1 MTAID
6 MLLNRRSVSP
16 KLMGGPGPS
25 DAEIDLMLKAGA
37 RAADHGRLRPWR
49 FVVVRGEARAK
60 LGDVFAQARALR
72 DPQANAA
79 EIEKERAKPLRSPVV
94 LAVGAR
100 VLRGHATVRAI
111 DQTLA
116 AAAAA
121 QNILL
126 AAFALGYGAMW
137 LTGTNCHDPKVKA
150 ALGFGAEDEMVGYL
164 YIGTVEEIPPPLP
177 VEDLAGLKVE
187 WSGPPA

>member
-1 MTAID
+1 
-6 MLLNRRSVSP
+6 MLLDRRSVSP
-16 KLMGGPGPS
+16 RLMGGPGPS

-60 LGDVFAQARALR
+60 LGDVFAAARALR
-72 DPQANAA
+72 DPEANAA

-100 VLRGHATVRAI
+100 VLREHASVRPI

-116 AAAAA
+116 AGAAA

-137 LTGTNCHDPKVKA
+137 LTGTNCYDPKVKA
-150 ALGFGAEDEMVGYL
+150 ALGFNADDDMVGYL
-164 YIGTVEEIPPPLP
+164 YIGTVAEIPPPLP
-177 VEDLAGLKVE
+177 VEDLAELKVE
-187 WSGPPA
+187 WTGPPA

>member
-1 MTAID
+1 MTVID
-6 MLLNRRSVSP
+6 ALLNRRSVSP
-16 KLMGGPGPS
+16 RLMTGPGPN

-49 FVVVRGEARAK
+49 FVVVRGEARAR

-72 DPQANAA
+72 DPGAGAA
-79 EIEKERAKPLRSPVV
+79 EIEKERQKPLRAPVV

-100 VLRGHATVRAI
+100 VIRDHASVRAI

-116 AAAAA
+116 AGAAA

-137 LTGTNCHDPKVKA
+137 LTGSNCYDPRVKS
-150 ALGFGAEDEMVGYL
+150 ALGFGEEHDIVGYL
-164 YIGTVEEIPPPLP
+164 YVGTVAEIPAPLP
-177 VEDLAGLKVE
+177 VEDLQVLKSE
-187 WSGPPA
+187 WRGPA

>member
-6 MLLNRRSVSP
+6 TLLNRRSVSP
-16 KLMGGPGPS
+16 KLMTEPGPS
-25 DAEIDLMLKAGA
+25 DAELDLMLQAGA

-49 FVVVRGEARAK
+49 FVVVRGDARAK
-60 LGDVFAQARALR
+60 LGDVFAAARALR
-72 DPQANAA
+72 DPAANTA
-79 EIEKERAKPLRSPVV
+79 EIEKERAKPMRSPIV

-100 VLRGHATVRAI
+100 VLREHATVRAI

-116 AAAAA
+116 AGAAA

-137 LTGTNCHDPKVKA
+137 LTGTNCYDPVVKA
-150 ALGFGAEDEMVGYL
+150 ALGFGADHDVVGYL
-164 YIGTVEEIPPPLP
+164 YIGTVAEIPPPLP
-177 VEDLAGLKVE
+177 VEDLAELKVE

>member
-1 MTAID
+1 MTVID
-6 MLLNRRSVSP
+6 ALLNRRSVSP
-16 KLMGGPGPS
+16 RMMSGPGPA

-49 FVVVRGEARAK
+49 FVVIRGEARAK
-60 LGDVFAQARALR
+60 LGDVFAKARTLR
-72 DPQANAA
+72 DPGANAA
-79 EIEKERAKPLRSPVV
+79 EIEKERGKPMRAPVV

-100 VLRGHATVRAI
+100 VIRDHATVRTI

-116 AAAAA
+116 AGAAA

-137 LTGTNCHDPKVKA
+137 LTGTNCYDPVVKA
-150 ALGFGAEDEMVGYL
+150 ALGFDEDHDVVGYL
-164 YIGTVEEIPPPLP
+164 YIGTVAEIPAPLP
-177 VEDLAGLKVE
+177 VEDLHDLKVE
-187 WSGPPA
+187 WHGPG